1 MTQRRSRA
9 SKVAYLPNFEG
20 VADARYNIE
29 LVLDAAEACLTR
41 DTDASMSDIA
51 AEAGLGRVTIYGHFA
66 SRQVCD
72 RGVGPPR
79 LGH

>member
-1 MTQRRSRA
+1 MRSTGTA
-9 SKVAYLPNFEG
+9 SSRPRVLAT
-20 VADARYNIE
+20 DARYNIE
-29 LVLDAAEACLTR
+29 LALDAAEACLTR
-41 DTDASMSDIA
+41 DTDARMSDIA
-51 AEAGLGRVTIYGHFA
+51 AEAGLGRLTIYGHFA